1 MKKEKENFDNLVLKI
16 STIDIQIISLYNSIV
31 DLVGVLD
38 KKAQKKIPEFDK
50 WQKQCEEAAR
60 KLLERKDDKNE

>member
-1 MKKEKENFDNLVLKI
+1 MKKEKEKFNDLVLKI

-31 DLVGVLD
+31 DLVGALD
-38 KKAQKKIPEFDK
+38 EKAKKKIPDFNE
-50 WQKQCEEAAR
+50 WQKQCEETAR